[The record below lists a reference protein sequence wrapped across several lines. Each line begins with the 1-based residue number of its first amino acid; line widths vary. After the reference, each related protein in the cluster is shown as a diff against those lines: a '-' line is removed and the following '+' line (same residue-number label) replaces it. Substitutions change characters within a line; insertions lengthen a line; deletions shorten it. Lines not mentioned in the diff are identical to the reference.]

1 MDTTLCSKK
10 CTLCKIETNL
20 TILMMIFA
28 LYCPFLFVDS
38 SQGLYRAVAAS
49 IDGSNYLVIDT
60 TIYSTDLSCLFG
72 IPQLQQENSS
82 KLFFILFHNISGLQ
96 LKKSK
101 YTACSDD
108 NPLRQAGLVMR
119 ECNVRRSR
127 ARVYWPPTP
136 RNK

>member
-1 MDTTLCSKK
+1 MYTVKTALS
-10 CTLCKIETNL
+10 KIETNL
-20 TILMMIFA
+20 KILMMKFA
-28 LYCPFLFVDS
+28 LYCPFLFLDS

-101 YTACSDD
+101 YTSCSDD
-108 NPLRQAGLVMR
+108 NRGRLAGAAGN
-119 ECNVRRSR
+119 E
-127 ARVYWPPTP
+127 RVQC
-136 RNK
+136 